1 MQEERKTPRD
11 GLDEYIRVS
20 SPGLL
25 IIIGALSLVLVATV
39 VWGFTGTLPVTLTVT
54 GCVVDPEISP
64 EAQVAAGDATANN
77 TKEPQDAL
85 VLCFVDSSK
94 FSAEQISDFHQDVTV
109 VMPDRTTFK
118 GKIEGITPQ
127 PLSKDEGQQILVDSK
142 WVAEQCMPN
151 DYSWGVV
158 VHVEDDISGHLFTT
172 PEVTI
177 TTEEVPPIRFLTR

>member
-39 VWGFTGTLPVTLTVT
+39 VWGFTGTLPVTLTVN
-54 GCVVDPEISP
+54 GCVVDSGISL
-64 EAQVAAGDATANN
+64 ETQAEEGHAAANSVE
-77 TKEPQDAL
+77 EPREAL

-94 FSAEQISDFHQDVTV
+94 FSAEQISNFHQDVTI

-118 GKIEGITPQ
+118 GKIEGITPH

-158 VHVEDDISGHLFTT
+158 VHVEDDISDHLFTT

-177 TTEEVPPIRFLTR
+177 TTDEVPPIRFLAR